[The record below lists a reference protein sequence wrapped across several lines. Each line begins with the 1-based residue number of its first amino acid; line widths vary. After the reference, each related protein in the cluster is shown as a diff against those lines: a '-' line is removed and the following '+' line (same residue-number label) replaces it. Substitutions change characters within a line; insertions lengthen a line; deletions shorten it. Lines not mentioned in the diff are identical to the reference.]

1 MKKIYEATIKAI
13 YICVERKFL
22 RESQFSYPVS
32 IPFSY
37 ILYAEDEKCAALI
50 VELSEKY
57 KEDYLRE
64 YATYETD
71 LALAKNITIDL
82 LAKSV
87 VIEEIDRVVSWDYL
101 SKRMLFQD
109 FLEYKQLMEKE

>member
-1 MKKIYEATIKAI
+1 MPRSKINKKMLRGLEFNSDVVKTKTEEEFVN
-13 YICVERKFL
+13 ICL
-22 RESQFSYPVS
+22 G
-32 IPFSY
+32 
-37 ILYAEDEKCAALI
+37 YAEDEKCAALI